1 MARLFPPTPPRFQ
14 KTLNHWHQKLRG
26 SWHRPLNSFTK
37 RRHLN
42 LVPRSTTAAPAKSP
56 RPLDQA
62 APAVTLHDA
71 RQQNSRRN
79 NPPPKT
85 DIPEADHPKTL
96 RSAILIHHLDKVF
109 NVDHAHP
116 CRALR
121 DVSLTIPK
129 GSVQILMGPSGA
141 GKTTLLLCLA
151 GLLSPTQG
159 TITLLDQ
166 CLNDLSPGQLEHF
179 RRQHIGM
186 VFQESNLLR
195 SLTALENVEAMLQF
209 RGVHGRA
216 AHQQAQHLLDAVGLH
231 THWDHLPRQ
240 LSGGQQQRVSV
251 ARALAGYPPIILAD
265 EPTAA
270 LDSKTGHRVAEFMH
284 HMAKDHGCTI
294 VLTTHDPRI
303 LDVGDRICNLQ
314 DGTLRQGAVGE
325 GLLSESMG
333 FHARTMDAPQDRN
346 PLH

>member
-1 MARLFPPTPPRFQ
+1 MARLFPPPPPRLQ
-14 KTLNHWHQKLRG
+14 RSLHHWHQKLRG
-26 SWHRPLNSFTK
+26 PWHRPLKAFTK
-37 RRHLN
+37 RRHLS
-42 LVPRSTTAAPAKSP
+42 VVSSSPSPESP
-56 RPLDQA
+56 RLKPSNTLGDRTKTVFQSVNPRDDGKMQDPKQDPQA
-62 APAVTLHDA
+62 
-71 RQQNSRRN
+71 
-79 NPPPKT
+79 
-85 DIPEADHPKTL
+85 
-96 RSAILIHHLDKVF
+96 AILIHHLDKVF
-109 NVDHAHP
+109 NADHAHP
-116 CRALR
+116 CQALR

-151 GLLSPTQG
+151 GLLPPTDG

-166 CLNDLSPGQLEHF
+166 CLNNLSLGQLEHF

-209 RGVHGRA
+209 RGVHGHA

-231 THWDHLPRQ
+231 THWDHLPRH

-270 LDSKTGHRVAEFMH
+270 LDSKTGHKVAEFMR
-284 HMAKDHGCTI
+284 HMAKDHGCT
-294 VLTTHDPRI
+294 VVMTTHDPRI

-314 DGTLRQGAVGE
+314 DGHLHDGAVGA
-325 GLLSESMG
+325 GLLSDLRE
-333 FHARTMDAPQDRN
+333 
-346 PLH
+346 